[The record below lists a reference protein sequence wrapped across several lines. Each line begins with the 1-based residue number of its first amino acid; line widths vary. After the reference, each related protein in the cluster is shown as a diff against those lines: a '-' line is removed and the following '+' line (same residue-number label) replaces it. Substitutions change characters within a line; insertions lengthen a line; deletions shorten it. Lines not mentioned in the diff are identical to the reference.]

1 MLVIATENNLGIA
14 RLGLAISRK
23 NIKTAIKRNQIKR
36 TIRESFRLNQEKLE
50 GLDIVVTAQKA
61 SVEAEKR
68 ALKDSLSNH
77 WLRITECKKY

>member
-36 TIRESFRLNQEKLE
+36 IIRESFRLNQEKLE
-50 GLDIVVTAQKA
+50 GLDIVVTAHKA